1 MPSTSSS
8 CDLRHVRR
16 WVVVFAAVVGA
27 VYQFAMTV
35 LAAIVVIGTLAAM
48 TSGKVPPVL
57 ALATGLAIG
66 GIFRL
71 APVPALFAGL
81 SNEGVITVAGM
92 LVIAKGV
99 VHTGIVAR
107 ATSRLLA
114 PVTSAGQALSRMIV
128 PVGVA
133 SALINTTPLVAML
146 IPASKQLQ
154 QTNNVPAR
162 RVLLP
167 IAHAT
172 TLAGSVTL
180 IGTSSN
186 LLIAGIAADSGVKVS
201 MLSFAQVA
209 LPVCL
214 VGWVLLLLA
223 SPRMLPGEAPVAA
236 AAMEWRVELPI
247 AAAAISIGRR
257 PADIGIER
265 TQEYVLDAIVRD
277 ETTLP
282 STESIEAGDVL
293 VFSASERGVRAL
305 WQSPRFGQLSQ
316 RLYAVSVDVGEHGTL
331 HDLEDDE
338 IHVIAAQTSKPLSR
352 TTALPGA
359 TVFVTCPSARA
370 LARHDAFTVWVDAA
384 GRAPQPAKT
393 GTALAIVA
401 AVVVA
406 ASFGLAPV
414 ALVALAGALLT
425 VLAGV
430 LTPRSAAR
438 ALDWNVLFILAGSVG
453 LAAIVVHSGLDG
465 VLARTIERV
474 AGGNLAL
481 VVIVFA
487 VTTAIMTN
495 LVTNAAAASILTPVA
510 LGIAPTLGMDP
521 VTLLALIATC
531 ISFTFLNPFSH
542 QSNLMV
548 MEPGGYST
556 RTFARFGTPLIA
568 VCLAAA
574 IAVAW
579 ALLTHR

>member
-1 MPSTSSS
+1 MVG
-8 CDLRHVRR
+8 LRASPGPDASLAL
-16 WVVVFAAVVGA
+16 FAVAVGA

-35 LAAIVVIGTLAAM
+35 LAAVVVIGTLTAM

-57 ALATGLAIG
+57 ALATGLAVG
-66 GIFRL
+66 GILRL
-71 APVPALFAGL
+71 APVSELFSGL
-81 SNEGVITVAGM
+81 SNQGVVTVAGM

-99 VHTGIVAR
+99 VETGIVAR

-114 PVTSAGQALSRMIV
+114 PVTTAGQALRRMIV

-154 QTNNVPAR
+154 QTNQVPAR
-162 RVLLP
+162 QVLLP

-186 LLIAGIAADSGVKVS
+186 LLIAGIASDAGVKVS
-201 MLSFAQVA
+201 MVSFAPVA

-223 SPRMLPGEAPVAA
+223 APRMLPGEAPVAA
-236 AAMEWRVELPI
+236 ADMHWRVEVPVS
-247 AAAAISIGRR
+247 AGAISIGRR

-265 TQEYVLDAIVRD
+265 TQDFVLDAIERD
-277 ETTLP
+277 STMLP
-282 STESIEAGDVL
+282 STRTIEAGDLL
-293 VFSASERGVRAL
+293 VFSASEAGVSTL
-305 WQSPRFGQLSQ
+305 WQSPRFGLLSQ
-316 RLYAVSVDVGEHGTL
+316 RLYAASVAVGEHGTL
-331 HDLEDDE
+331 RDLEDDDTR
-338 IHVIAAQTSKPLSR
+338 VIAARTSRPLNR
-352 TTALPGA
+352 TAALPGA
-359 TVFVTCPSARA
+359 MVFVTTPSDKDLDRN
-370 LARHDAFTVWVDAA
+370 DAFTVWAQAA
-384 GRAPQPAKT
+384 GRAPQPGKT
-393 GTALAIVA
+393 RIALAIVV

-414 ALVALAGALLT
+414 ALAAFAGAVLM

-453 LAAIVVHSGLDG
+453 LAAIVVHSGLADL
-465 VLARTIERV
+465 LARTIDRI
-474 AGGNLAL
+474 AGGNLSL

-487 VTTAIMTN
+487 ATTAIMTN

-510 LGIAPTLGMDP
+510 LGISAELSIDP
-521 VTLLALIATC
+521 VMLLALIATC

-556 RTFARFGTPLIA
+556 RTFARFGTPLLV
-568 VCLAAA
+568 VCLVA
-574 IAVAW
+574 AVAVSW
-579 ALLTHR
+579 ALLTYR

>member
-1 MPSTSSS
+1 
-8 CDLRHVRR
+8 
-16 WVVVFAAVVGA
+16 
-27 VYQFAMTV
+27 MTV
-35 LAAIVVIGTLAAM
+35 LAAVVVVGTLTAM

-71 APVPALFAGL
+71 APVPALLSGL
-81 SNEGVITVAGM
+81 SNEGVVTVGGM

-99 VHTGIVAR
+99 VQTGIVAR

-114 PVTSAGQALSRMIV
+114 QVTTVGEALSRLIV

-154 QTNNVPAR
+154 QTNGVPAR

-186 LLIAGIAADSGVKVS
+186 LLIAGIASDSHVKVS
-201 MLSFAQVA
+201 MLSFAPVA

-214 VGWVLLLLA
+214 VGWVLLRLA
-223 SPRMLPGEAPVAA
+223 SPRMLLGEAPVAPA
-236 AAMEWRVELPI
+236 GMHWRVEVPI
-247 AAAAISIGRR
+247 AAGAISIGKR
-257 PADIGIER
+257 PTDIGIER

-277 ETTLP
+277 EVPQP
-282 STESIEAGDVL
+282 STQTIAAGDVL
-293 VFSASERGVRAL
+293 VFSASETGVSTL
-305 WQSPRFGQLSQ
+305 WQSPRFGLLSQ
-316 RLYAVSVDVGEHGTL
+316 RLYVVSVDVGEHGTL
-331 HDLEDDE
+331 RDLEDDD

-352 TTALPGA
+352 TEALPGA
-359 TVFVTCPSARA
+359 TVFVTCPSAKA
-370 LARHDAFTVWVDAA
+370 LARHDAFTVWADAA
-384 GRAPQPAKT
+384 GRAPQPGKT

-401 AVVVA
+401 AVITA

-414 ALVALAGALLT
+414 ALVALAGALLM

-453 LAAIVVHSGLDG
+453 LAAIVVHSGLSDL
-465 VLARTIERV
+465 LARTIERI
-474 AGGNLAL
+474 AGGNLFL

-487 VTTAIMTN
+487 ATTTIMTN

-510 LGIAPTLGMDP
+510 LGIAAKLGIDS

-556 RTFARFGTPLIA
+556 RTFARFGIPLVA
-568 VCLAAA
+568 ACLAAA
-574 IAVAW
+574 VAVAW
-579 ALLTHR
+579 AILMHR

>member
-1 MPSTSSS
+1 VKV
-8 CDLRHVRR
+8 L
-16 WVVVFAAVVGA
+16 AAVV
-27 VYQFAMTV
+27 
-35 LAAIVVIGTLAAM
+35 VVGTLTAM

-57 ALATGLAIG
+57 ALATGLVIG

-71 APVPALFAGL
+71 APVPSLLSGL
-81 SNEGVITVAGM
+81 SNEGVVTVGGM
-92 LVIAKGV
+92 FVIAKGV
-99 VHTGIVAR
+99 VQTGIVAR

-114 PVTSAGQALSRMIV
+114 AVTTAGQALSRMIV

-146 IPASKQLQ
+146 IPATKQLQ
-154 QTNNVPAR
+154 QTNGVPAR

-186 LLIAGIAADSGVKVS
+186 LLIAGIASDSHVKVS
-201 MLSFAQVA
+201 MLSFAPVA

-214 VGWVLLLLA
+214 VGWVLLRLA
-223 SPRMLPGEAPVAA
+223 SSRMLPGEAPVVASV
-236 AAMEWRVELPI
+236 MHWRVEVPV
-247 AAAAISIGRR
+247 AAGALSIGKRS
-257 PADIGIER
+257 ADIGIER
-265 TQEYVLDAIVRD
+265 TQEYALDAIVRD

-282 STESIEAGDVL
+282 STQTIEAGDLL
-293 VFSASERGVRAL
+293 VFSSSETGVSTL
-305 WQSPRFGQLSQ
+305 WQSPQFGLLPQ
-316 RLYAVSVDVGEHGTL
+316 RLYAVSVGVGEHGTL
-331 HDLEDDE
+331 RDLEDGD
-338 IHVIAAQTSKPLSR
+338 IHVIAAQTSKPLIR
-352 TTALPGA
+352 TTAMPGA
-359 TVFVTCPSARA
+359 TVFVTCPSDKA
-370 LARHDAFTVWVDAA
+370 LAGHDAFTVWADAA

-393 GTALAIVA
+393 ATALGIVV
-401 AVVVA
+401 AVIAA

-414 ALVALAGALLT
+414 ALAAVAGAVLM

-453 LAAIVVHSGLDG
+453 LAAIVVHSGLADS
-465 VLARTIERV
+465 LARTIQRI
-474 AGGNLAL
+474 AGGNLFL

-487 VTTAIMTN
+487 TTTAIMTN

-510 LGIAPTLGMDP
+510 LGIAADLRTDP

-556 RTFARFGTPLIA
+556 RTFARFGTPLVA
-568 VCLAAA
+568 VCLATA
-574 IAVAW
+574 IAVSW
-579 ALLTHR
+579 AILS

>member
-1 MPSTSSS
+1 
-8 CDLRHVRR
+8 
-16 WVVVFAAVVGA
+16 
-27 VYQFAMTV
+27 MTV
-35 LAAIVVIGTLAAM
+35 LAAVVVVGTLTAM
-48 TSGKVPPVL
+48 TSGRVPPVL

-71 APVPALFAGL
+71 APVPALLSGL
-81 SNEGVITVAGM
+81 SNEGVVTVGGM

-114 PVTSAGQALSRMIV
+114 QVTSVGEALSRLIV

-146 IPASKQLQ
+146 IPATKQLQ
-154 QTNNVPAR
+154 QTNRVPAR

-167 IAHAT
+167 MAHAT

-186 LLIAGIAADSGVKVS
+186 LLIAGIASDADVKVS
-201 MLSFAQVA
+201 MLSFAAVA

-214 VGWVLLLLA
+214 AGWVLLRFA
-223 SPRMLPGEAPVAA
+223 SPRMLRGEAPVVP
-236 AAMEWRVELPI
+236 AAMPWRVEVPI
-247 AAAAISIGRR
+247 AAGAISIGKR

-265 TQEYVLDAIVRD
+265 TQEYALDTIVRD
-277 ETTLP
+277 EVTVP
-282 STESIEAGDVL
+282 RTETIAAGDML
-293 VFSASERGVRAL
+293 VFSASEIGVSTL
-305 WQSPRFGQLSQ
+305 WQSPRFGLLSQ

-331 HDLEDDE
+331 RDLDDE
-338 IHVIAAQTSKPLSR
+338 DIHVIAAQTSKPLGR
-352 TTALPGA
+352 TEALPGA
-359 TVFVTCPSARA
+359 TVFVTCPSDKA
-370 LARHDAFTVWVDAA
+370 LARHDAFTVWADAA
-384 GRAPQPAKT
+384 GRAPQPGKT
-393 GTALAIVA
+393 GTALAIVV
-401 AVVVA
+401 AVIVA

-414 ALVALAGALLT
+414 ALVALAGALLM

-438 ALDWNVLFILAGSVG
+438 ALDWNVLFVLAGSVG
-453 LAAIVVHSGLDG
+453 LAAIVVDSGLSD
-465 VLARTIERV
+465 VLARTIERI
-474 AGGNLAL
+474 AGGNLFL

-487 VTTAIMTN
+487 VSTTIMTN
-495 LVTNAAAASILTPVA
+495 LVTNAAAASILTPIA
-510 LGIAPTLGMDP
+510 LGIAAELGIDS

-556 RTFARFGTPLIA
+556 RTFARFGLPLVA

-574 IAVAW
+574 IAVTW
-579 ALLTHR
+579 ALLTYR

>member
-1 MPSTSSS
+1 M
-8 CDLRHVRR
+8 LVYR
-16 WVVVFAAVVGA
+16 FAV
-27 VYQFAMTV
+27 TV
-35 LAAIVVIGTLAAM
+35 LAAVVVVGTLTAM

-71 APVPALFAGL
+71 APVPALLSGL
-81 SNEGVITVAGM
+81 SNEGVVTVGGM

-99 VHTGIVAR
+99 VQTGIVAR

-114 PVTSAGQALSRMIV
+114 QVTTVGEALSRLIV

-154 QTNNVPAR
+154 QTNGVPAR

-186 LLIAGIAADSGVKVS
+186 LLIAGIASDSHVKVS
-201 MLSFAQVA
+201 MLSFAPVA

-214 VGWVLLLLA
+214 VGWVLLRLA
-223 SPRMLPGEAPVAA
+223 SPRMLLGEAPVAPA
-236 AAMEWRVELPI
+236 GMHWRVEVPI
-247 AAAAISIGRR
+247 AAGAISIGKR
-257 PADIGIER
+257 PTDIGIER

-277 ETTLP
+277 EVPQP
-282 STESIEAGDVL
+282 STQTIAAGDVL
-293 VFSASERGVRAL
+293 VFSASETGVSTL
-305 WQSPRFGQLSQ
+305 WQSPRFGLLSQ
-316 RLYAVSVDVGEHGTL
+316 RLYVVSVDVGEHGTL
-331 HDLEDDE
+331 RDLEDDD

-352 TTALPGA
+352 TEALPGA
-359 TVFVTCPSARA
+359 TVFVTCPSAKA
-370 LARHDAFTVWVDAA
+370 LARHDAFTVWADAA
-384 GRAPQPAKT
+384 GRAPQPGKT

-401 AVVVA
+401 AVITA

-414 ALVALAGALLT
+414 ALVALAGALLM

-453 LAAIVVHSGLDG
+453 LAAIVVHSGLSDL
-465 VLARTIERV
+465 LARTIERI
-474 AGGNLAL
+474 AGGNLFL

-487 VTTAIMTN
+487 ATTTIMTN

-510 LGIAPTLGMDP
+510 LGIAAKLGIDS

-556 RTFARFGTPLIA
+556 RTFARFGIPLVA
-568 VCLAAA
+568 ACLAAA
-574 IAVAW
+574 VAVAW
-579 ALLTHR
+579 AILMHR